1 MKRFLRN
8 LKLSFK
14 NCTTLYR
21 LLFQNKL
28 YMNCPSQPTLR
39 RQSPTWLPGPLD
51 ERARTRAQPARHV
64 PSRGWGLL
72 RKGGGKGGGVGGLGG
87 GGGGG
92 MGGGIQEGVIKRF
105 LNSWSGLGSQ
115 LLSREQSP
123 DFNETSKSGRWL
135 GFPREWG
142 VEPVPHT
149 DKVARSARLAL
160 DTKVGATV
168 VQESTNKGIYGVLY
182 FLVSSGGTGSPA
194 STINWYLYLLQC

>member
-1 MKRFLRN
+1 
-8 LKLSFK
+8 
-14 NCTTLYR
+14 
-21 LLFQNKL
+21 
-28 YMNCPSQPTLR
+28 MNCPSQPTLW
-39 RQSPTWLPGPLD
+39 RQSPSWLPGPLD
-51 ERARTRAQPARHV
+51 ERARARAQPARHV
-64 PSRGWGLL
+64 PGRGWGLW
-72 RKGGGKGGGVGGLGG
+72 RKGGGKGGG
-87 GGGGG
+87 
-92 MGGGIQEGVIKRF
+92 IQEGVTKRF

-160 DTKVGATV
+160 ETKVGATV

-182 FLVSSGGTGSPA
+182 FLVSSGGTVLTRINYQLIFISSSVLGTVITFDAFICTLLWSVSYSFLRSFTSPFCLV
-194 STINWYLYLLQC
+194 SCNYGP